1 MRPARPSGEGTA
13 TTASAWIRALTT
25 AGTVLGVLVIAYGV
39 VTFALAGSLAALLIA
54 VAIVVVGP
62 GEDALQA
69 WVRRRAA
76 TPEQGEAAATIVDR
90 ATSVAFLLLLM
101 AAIAVR

>member
-1 MRPARPSGEGTA
+1 VGAT

-25 AGTVLGVLVIAYGV
+25 AGTVLGALVIVYGV
-39 VTFALAGSLAALLIA
+39 VTFALSGSVAALLVA

-76 TPEQGEAAATIVDR
+76 TPEAGEAAATIVDR
-90 ATSVAFLLLLM
+90 ATSVAFLLLL
-101 AAIAVR
+101 AVAITVR